1 MIPADIR
8 PSRRAVLTSTVWS
21 LAAAGGCDFGTSP
34 EPDTEPDRSEVPL
47 RVSWIG
53 SSVDPESVRRAWS
66 SVSTLPL
73 EIDVVDL
80 DRAEP
85 ADTSQ
90 RWVDASEGTDV
101 VIHPLAGL
109 AELFATNKI
118 VSLGGEEL
126 ARIDEANGPLLTA
139 LHNGAARYAGQEVCV
154 PLGGRLPAVVSG
166 ERAQPLESWSA
177 YADWVRAL
185 DGAAAEPSA
194 GGWAAAM
201 FLWRAG
207 TTVRQGWLFEREAME
222 PTIASDAY
230 VDVLDQMRETVSR
243 YAPGRLTAAEVWQ
256 RLHSGQLRGGIGFPV
271 GDAGAETPLQFAR
284 LPGVRSGRRVL
295 FDPFT
300 PVGSLAADCRQTAA
314 AKQFLR
320 WLAGGT
326 GSEVV
331 RSQVSGMTV
340 TRASAGTGAAGGEPA
355 GDGYEVW
362 LKNSLEQAVTRPTL
376 QLLRAG
382 DYYAALDRQVE
393 RCLEGKK
400 KPAAALAEVAHRWRK
415 LTAAVGRESQQR
427 AWRRAQGMLG

>member
-1 MIPADIR
+1 MFPADIR
-8 PSRRAVLTSTVWS
+8 PSRRAVLASTVWS
-21 LAAAGGCDFGTSP
+21 LAAAVGCDSDASP
-34 EPDTEPDRSEVPL
+34 EPNAQPDRPEVPL

-53 SSVDPESVRRAWS
+53 SSVDREAVRRAWS

-73 EIDVVDL
+73 EITVVEL
-80 DRAEP
+80 DRANA

-90 RWVDASEGTDV
+90 RWVEASEGTDV

-109 AELFATNKI
+109 AELFAADEI
-118 VSLGGEEL
+118 VPLGGDQL
-126 ARIDEANGPLLTA
+126 ARIDQANGPLLTA
-139 LHNGAARYAGQEVCV
+139 LRNGATRYAGHEVCV
-154 PLGGRLPAVVSG
+154 PLGGRLPALISG
-166 ERAQPLESWSA
+166 QRAEPLESWSA
-177 YADWVRAL
+177 YADWVRTL

-243 YAPGRLTAAEVWQ
+243 YAPGRLTAAEVWK
-256 RLHSGQLRGGIGFPV
+256 RLHSGQLRGGIGFPA
-271 GDAGAETPLQFAR
+271 GDAGAETSLQFAR

-300 PVGSLAADCRQTAA
+300 PVGSLAADCRQTSA
-314 AKQFLR
+314 AKQFLW

-340 TRASAGTGAAGGEPA
+340 TRASAGRGAAGGEPA
-355 GDGYEVW
+355 GDEYEFW

-393 RCLEGKK
+393 RCLDGEQ
-400 KPAAALAEVAHRWRK
+400 KPAAALAEVARRWRM
-415 LTAAVGRESQQR
+415 LTTAVGRQAQQR